1 MPGAPYLDADR
12 QAASL
17 LVERID
23 KLNEDRL
30 AMEAIGNTVS
40 AVRDSVLIHDL
51 LDTATPAQLRA
62 ALVQLTTPELR
73 PSVPVVIAPTRAL
86 PPAPVVQL
94 YRAVVPKSTELY
106 CVDSGR
112 AVQREGDRCLAHGAA
127 DRMCQTAVRS
137 PRCRHQ
143 RLSPNHRLP
152 TCEECGAALVPLD
165 PEELEQQ
172 YRDSPGFRERGL

>member
-30 AMEAIGNTVS
+30 AMEAIGNTVA

-73 PSVPVVIAPTRAL
+73 PSVPVVIAPTPAL
-86 PPAPVVQL
+86 PPVVQL
-94 YRAVVPKSTELY
+94 YRAVITPAREVY

-112 AVQREGDRCLAHGAA
+112 AVKGTGDRCLSHGAEP
-127 DRMCQTAVRS
+127 RMCSTSVRA
-137 PRCRHQ
+137 PRCLHQ

-152 TCEECGAALVPLD
+152 TCEECGVALVPLD
-165 PEELEQQ
+165 PEELERQ